1 MDYHLPLE
9 NNMLWVGTMNH
20 DELCE
25 NALIKSNLT
34 IDRYS
39 KIVGTIENSISYI
52 NRDIG
57 QRVWQATINY
67 IKYYPLVIDA
77 LKNGSDDK
85 IDKAMDIAFEDQFVQ
100 KIIPKLKGLEI
111 EGYSREKCLNIVKE
125 QLKEFNNGSLE
136 RDFKKDRGVRIFYKM
151 LYQS

>member
-67 IKYYPLVIDA
+67 I
-77 LKNGSDDK
+77 GS
-85 IDKAMDIAFEDQFVQ
+85 I
-100 KIIPKLKGLEI
+100 
-111 EGYSREKCLNIVKE
+111 
-125 QLKEFNNGSLE
+125 
-136 RDFKKDRGVRIFYKM
+136 RI
-151 LYQS
+151 